1 MSTKQE
7 DREFTQEELKTLTE
21 DIQAVLTKHGAE
33 IGVTST
39 INLMKNDKNTTKEE
53 EISDSKTD

>member
-1 MSTKQE
+1 MSTKQG
-7 DREFTQEELKTLTE
+7 DREFTQEELKTLTG